1 MAVRCLAMK
10 KQYPCCKKLS
20 IWLFNPQVSS
30 ISLNIVGP
38 NIQNPSALFSIS
50 STCFKT
56 HYEVLGVEQ
65 NATQKEIKEAY
76 IKKGKELHPDLH
88 QNIEDASSELH
99 EKDRNSTDDW
109 TDQFKAINEA
119 YSVLSKP
126 ESKRIYDLSQPGERN
141 RNEDRRKYASYR
153 TYDTFE
159 RRAGAAYG
167 YKIDP
172 NYWDSYDRRRGKFKI
187 VIACII
193 WATFGAI
200 LQISVVAWRTD
211 RQSKHM
217 NAQTVM
223 LNQQLLDMKLAA
235 QERGTWEEQR
245 EQIRNKEG
253 AEYDRLVA
261 LYKADKTAFHR
272 KLEEV
277 SIKEK

>member
-1 MAVRCLAMK
+1 MK
-10 KQYPCCKKLS
+10 KQNPYYRKLS
-20 IWLFNPQVSS
+20 IWLFNPQVPN
-30 ISLNIVGP
+30 ISLNTVGP
-38 NIQNPSALFSIS
+38 NIQNPSALFSIY
-50 STCFKT
+50 STCYKT

-65 NATQKEIKEAY
+65 NASQKEIKEAY

-88 QNIEDASSELH
+88 QNIEDASSELNK
-99 EKDRNSTDDW
+99 KDINSTDDW
-109 TDQFKAINEA
+109 TDQFKALNEA

-193 WATFGAI
+193 WATFGAF
-200 LQISVVAWRTD
+200 LQISVAVWRTARD
-211 RQSKHM
+211 SKHM

-223 LNQQLLDMKLAA
+223 LNQQLLDMKSAA
-235 QERGTWEEQR
+235 QERGTWEEQKK
-245 EQIRNKEG
+245 QIRNKEG

-261 LYKADKTAFHR
+261 LYKADRTAFNR
-272 KLEEV
+272 KLEEL